1 MQLQDQIAL
10 VTGGS
15 RGIGRA
21 IAMRLAEE
29 GATVVATARDPERVK
44 AWASDTRVSDRIIP
58 AALEV
63 TDQAAIESLIDS
75 TVEDHGRLDI
85 LVNNAGIT
93 RDTLVMSMDDEQWD
107 DVIDTNLKSAFWTT
121 RAAVRQMIRARK
133 GRIINIT
140 SVSGLMGNPGQANY
154 AAAKAG
160 MVGLTKSV
168 AKEIAKRGVTCN
180 AVAPGFIQ
188 TDMTEVLPDKL
199 KDQVKQL
206 IPMQR
211 MGEAREI
218 ADVVAFLAGPGSSY
232 VTGQVLVVDGGL
244 HT

>member
-21 IAMRLAEE
+21 IALRLAED
-29 GATVVATARDPERVK
+29 GATVIATARDPEKVK
-44 AWASDTRVSDRIIP
+44 AWAGDTLVSERIIP

-63 TDQAAIESLIDS
+63 TDQAAIEALIDKIAD
-75 TVEDHGRLDI
+75 EHGRLDI
-85 LVNNAGIT
+85 LCNNAGIT
-93 RDTLVMSMDDEQWD
+93 RDTLVMSMENEQWD
-107 DVIDTNLKSAFWTT
+107 DVVNTNLRSAFWTT

-211 MGEAREI
+211 MGEPREI
-218 ADVVAFLAGPGSSY
+218 ADVVAFIAGPGSSY
-232 VTGQVLVVDGGL
+232 ITGQVFVVDGGL